1 MTRVCLVGDADTQL
15 RYELLSRETSR
26 EALQTYDLH
35 APYENTVGVETVS
48 LGAAISLL
56 NDLNWYLVRF
66 VDEALVLEPSV
77 SEDEWLSR
85 DLARAIR
92 DDEVKPDET
101 GRLLKVYGVEE
112 PEPAGPPPG
121 VEADRADDNGDADA
135 GDSDD
140 GTDADADSEAESGVE
155 DGASDRLSRLVE
167 PMYLTRT
174 GDGIPTYDIRDVE
187 DTLVVRVTEAEFEA
201 G

>member
-1 MTRVCLVGDADTQL
+1 MLPPDMTRVCLVGDADTQL

-35 APYENTVGVETVS
+35 APYENTLGVETVS

-92 DDEVKPDET
+92 DDEIQPEET
-101 GRLLKVYGVEE
+101 GRLLKVYGIER
-112 PEPAGPPPG
+112 PEPSGPPTG
-121 VEADRADDNGDADA
+121 VTSDSGDVGDDGSASQAEESSAPDGEDAEA
-135 GDSDD
+135 GD
-140 GTDADADSEAESGVE
+140 E
-155 DGASDRLSRLVE
+155 RLSRLVE